1 MPTPSSLLLS
11 QGGATGQ
18 FMLTTALSISDKSM
32 NNNNFRDED
41 RMVKDDG
48 HSHGSNHHHHHCDM
62 DNVIVLTTGSATNVY
77 RERDSSSSG
86 NRSYNRRVKSTLQ
99 SK

>member
-32 NNNNFRDED
+32 NN

-48 HSHGSNHHHHHCDM
+48 HSHGSNHHHHHRDM